1 VLHAQNNSVKIT
13 LSLQKS
19 TLQYQAPSF
28 NLIKDKDFKPAFEYG
43 LGVHNKEVMAIAN
56 PAKPSFQNTVLA
68 LEISGVD
75 LKELQA
81 FL

>member
-1 VLHAQNNSVKIT
+1 MVCRFIIRKL
-13 LSLQKS
+13 
-19 TLQYQAPSF
+19 
-28 NLIKDKDFKPAFEYG
+28 
-43 LGVHNKEVMAIAN
+43 AIANN

-75 LKELQA
+75 LKSYRR

>member
-1 VLHAQNNSVKIT
+1 
-13 LSLQKS
+13 
-19 TLQYQAPSF
+19 
-28 NLIKDKDFKPAFEYG
+28 
-43 LGVHNKEVMAIAN
+43 MAIANN

-81 FL
+81 FFNLTGSNTNPVLQALQAVCSDLLST